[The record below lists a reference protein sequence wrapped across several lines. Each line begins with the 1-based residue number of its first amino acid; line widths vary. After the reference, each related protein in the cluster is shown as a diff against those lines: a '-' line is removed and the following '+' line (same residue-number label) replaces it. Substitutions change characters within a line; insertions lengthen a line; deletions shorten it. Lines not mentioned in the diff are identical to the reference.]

1 MANAG
6 VEGVGQKSVCYNR
19 SGGGAL
25 TEQKFANHAKFL
37 PPFHFFVLPVMFIN
51 FGWSIYRWKVT
62 GFSLDGFERVL
73 LAAALLVGFI
83 SVRMMALKVQDRVI
97 RLEEQLRYERV
108 LPADLKPR
116 IGEFTVAQLI
126 SLRFASDAELPAL
139 ARSVL
144 DNKIDQRKAIKQM
157 VKNWRPDYLRA

>member
-1 MANAG
+1 
-6 VEGVGQKSVCYNR
+6 V
-19 SGGGAL
+19 
-25 TEQKFANHAKFL
+25 TEQNFANHTKFL

-51 FGWSIYRWKVT
+51 FGWSIYQWKVT
-62 GFSLDGFERVL
+62 GFSLDGLERVL

-83 SVRMMALKVQDRVI
+83 SARTMALKVQDRVI

-108 LPADLKPR
+108 LPADLKAR
-116 IGEFTVAQLI
+116 IAEFTVAQLI

>member
-1 MANAG
+1 MTQQNL
-6 VEGVGQKSVCYNR
+6 S
-19 SGGGAL
+19 
-25 TEQKFANHAKFL
+25 NHAKFS
-37 PPFHFFVLPVMFIN
+37 PPFHFFVLPVTFIN

-73 LAAALLVGFI
+73 LAAALVVGFI
-83 SVRMMALKVQDRVI
+83 SVRTMALRVQDRVI

-116 IGEFTVAQLI
+116 ISEFTVDQLI

-139 ARSVL
+139 ARRVL
-144 DNKIDQRKAIKQM
+144 DDKLGQRKAIKQM
-157 VKNWRPDYLRA
+157 VKSWRPDYLRA